1 MFSPV
6 AGSNLSIEVSN
17 IGTEVGPACRCG
29 CVIHL
34 GAVKPKRIVASSS
47 ESCPERSLWL
57 VQGDDGHRIRFSM
70 NYSRFPCDQQ
80 WIKVRDGEKLSNELI
95 LEYASG
101 HIESGKSATSSGSRL
116 LIEFHSRKM
125 EHYDENCIAGFLAQA
140 EQIRTENHQPNVS
153 VSIASKVI
161 MPFVQSFS
169 YANLTLAHICAI
181 VFISAIIFITFI
193 LLIQYLFRY
202 RKYELA
208 ISQTEA
214 DSPAHT
220 LFGSGNS
227 LNNDQPRSRAV
238 STTTLISEIASYV
251 KLRPKNGSIKHHRFR
266 ESVEYTLEN
275 NDHPSDGSAVEFA
288 KEASVEKM
296 DGIPMQALNNLD
308 APNGRRRS
316 ECSSPT
322 EMVDQLSDDQS
333 TNVSSAYSSLN
344 RDKTPLVSRRV
355 GKKSPEKRSEVK
367 SEGDCSPNEKVPLAS
382 GSSTITLTNIS
393 PSDVECSSPAP
404 SIANIYKTRNLKES
418 KEKRNLRKLL
428 AGSDF
433 SLGHPEDMEM
443 DYYDY
448 NVTNAGAAPGS
459 YLGMDPAFLV
469 WIPPLNDED
478 ITEEV
483 DMDRSNTEDGTNSE
497 PRSTNIT
504 PNEEIIK
511 ILQQRRNDYLIVNSI
526 SKSDIYSE
534 AEQQDNRLA
543 KRNHLQELAINNA
556 RRKLSSPEEDSTE
569 EKEKETS
576 FTKSPADNKQI
587 GDFYELAD
595 IQFADDE
602 NEDEEDNEETIAR
615 QSAKETP
622 RKSKKDTKPTKV

>member
-1 MFSPV
+1 MEIYR
-6 AGSNLSIEVSN
+6 NN
-17 IGTEVGPACRCG
+17 
-29 CVIHL
+29 
-34 GAVKPKRIVASSS
+34 
-47 ESCPERSLWL
+47 
-57 VQGDDGHRIRFSM
+57 
-70 NYSRFPCDQQ
+70 N
-80 WIKVRDGEKLSNELI
+80 RDF
-95 LEYASG
+95 
-101 HIESGKSATSSGSRL
+101 SSG
-116 LIEFHSRKM
+116 
-125 EHYDENCIAGFLAQA
+125 
-140 EQIRTENHQPNVS
+140 TENHQPNVS

-275 NDHPSDGSAVEFA
+275 NDHPSDGSVVEFA

-367 SEGDCSPNEKVPLAS
+367 SEG
-382 GSSTITLTNIS
+382 I
-393 PSDVECSSPAP
+393 
-404 SIANIYKTRNLKES
+404 
-418 KEKRNLRKLL
+418 KLVL
-428 AGSDF
+428 
-433 SLGHPEDMEM
+433 
-443 DYYDY
+443 
-448 NVTNAGAAPGS
+448 
-459 YLGMDPAFLV
+459 
-469 WIPPLNDED
+469 
-478 ITEEV
+478 
-483 DMDRSNTEDGTNSE
+483 
-497 PRSTNIT
+497 
-504 PNEEIIK
+504 II
-511 ILQQRRNDYLIVNSI
+511 
-526 SKSDIYSE
+526 
-534 AEQQDNRLA
+534 
-543 KRNHLQELAINNA
+543 
-556 RRKLSSPEEDSTE
+556 
-569 EKEKETS
+569 
-576 FTKSPADNKQI
+576 
-587 GDFYELAD
+587 
-595 IQFADDE
+595 
-602 NEDEEDNEETIAR
+602 
-615 QSAKETP
+615 
-622 RKSKKDTKPTKV
+622 

>member
-1 MFSPV
+1 MEIYRNNNRAF
-6 AGSNLSIEVSN
+6 
-17 IGTEVGPACRCG
+17 
-29 CVIHL
+29 
-34 GAVKPKRIVASSS
+34 
-47 ESCPERSLWL
+47 
-57 VQGDDGHRIRFSM
+57 
-70 NYSRFPCDQQ
+70 
-80 WIKVRDGEKLSNELI
+80 
-95 LEYASG
+95 
-101 HIESGKSATSSGSRL
+101 SSG
-116 LIEFHSRKM
+116 
-125 EHYDENCIAGFLAQA
+125 
-140 EQIRTENHQPNVS
+140 TENHQPNVS

-367 SEGDCSPNEKVPLAS
+367 SEG
-382 GSSTITLTNIS
+382 I
-393 PSDVECSSPAP
+393 
-404 SIANIYKTRNLKES
+404 
-418 KEKRNLRKLL
+418 KLVL
-428 AGSDF
+428 
-433 SLGHPEDMEM
+433 
-443 DYYDY
+443 
-448 NVTNAGAAPGS
+448 
-459 YLGMDPAFLV
+459 
-469 WIPPLNDED
+469 
-478 ITEEV
+478 
-483 DMDRSNTEDGTNSE
+483 
-497 PRSTNIT
+497 
-504 PNEEIIK
+504 II
-511 ILQQRRNDYLIVNSI
+511 
-526 SKSDIYSE
+526 
-534 AEQQDNRLA
+534 
-543 KRNHLQELAINNA
+543 
-556 RRKLSSPEEDSTE
+556 
-569 EKEKETS
+569 
-576 FTKSPADNKQI
+576 
-587 GDFYELAD
+587 
-595 IQFADDE
+595 
-602 NEDEEDNEETIAR
+602 
-615 QSAKETP
+615 
-622 RKSKKDTKPTKV
+622 